1 MKKIAQNAGRHFLL
15 VLLSLFAIFPLYWMI
30 ISSLKGQG
38 EIFNYALLPESF
50 QLGNYIYAFQE
61 MPIVRM
67 LCNSI
72 INSTVQMTLQLLS
85 AVLVAYALMR

>member
-38 EIFNYALLPESF
+38 EIFAAA
-50 QLGNYIYAFQE
+50 GK
-61 MPIVRM
+61 
-67 LCNSI
+67 
-72 INSTVQMTLQLLS
+72 LS
-85 AVLVAYALMR
+85 AGQLYLRISGNAHCAYALQFHNQQYRSDDAAAS